1 LLERAGRDCDCLL
14 LGARDAGEICDRD
27 GKMKLPFGKYRGIDL
42 CFVNSGYLKWLI
54 DQDWFVME
62 RPEAEVIAVEKELES
77 RDMDNSHFWK
87 DKVKV

>member
-1 LLERAGRDCDCLL
+1 
-14 LGARDAGEICDRD
+14 
-27 GKMKLPFGKYRGIDL
+27 MKLPFGKYKNIDL

-54 DQDWFVME
+54 GQDWFVME